1 MPIGIIVEGAP
12 GETRV
17 AATPSSVTQLLQL
30 GYKVFV
36 ERGADAG
43 SSFPDADYEAAGAWL
58 VDRKTISA
66 ARGCPMRGTSLV
78 SRLPTQV
85 VPAAFIAAGAGYF
98 CRRSS
103 IAIGS
108 RRGPRTLSNAG

>member
-66 ARGCPMRGTSLV
+66 ARGASCGVRAWSAGCRPRSF
-78 SRLPTQV
+78 RLL
-85 VPAAFIAAGAGYF
+85 
-98 CRRSS
+98 S
-103 IAIGS
+103 S
-108 RRGPRTLSNAG
+108 RRALDISAGDPASL